1 MVAIGDRCGI
11 IEVVPDATSLTDVQ
25 GGGMEGAMSKKC
37 LFDWLSKHRDKDIS
51 WERCISNFAASLA
64 ASCVFEYVLGLGD
77 RHSGNL
83 LIKRDGTLF
92 HIDFGWILGYEVPNW
107 GNVAWRLSCATR

>member
-1 MVAIGDRCGI
+1 
-11 IEVVPDATSLTDVQ
+11 
-25 GGGMEGAMSKKC
+25 MSKKC
-37 LFDWLSKHRDKDIS
+37 LFDWLSKNRDKDVS
-51 WERCISNFAASLA
+51 WDRCIANFAASLA

-107 GNVAWRLSCATR
+107 GERERVLLCCISPCMYVRVSGINTLVLQGCFNPLH